1 MESDLSIWLAGI
13 RAIVIFAAFSGFA
26 WALWGMRREAAEQF
40 ERLTTELQQA
50 RAESRVLCERVAALA
65 TLIAALPARVEQN
78 PADTQRAPRR
88 DASPVRSYESARRLA
103 RSGATVAEIVATCG
117 LADSEAR
124 LLQRLHGLESQR
136 ETAA

>member
-1 MESDLSIWLAGI
+1 MEFDLSIWLAGV
-13 RAIVIFAAFSGFA
+13 RAVVIIAAITGFA
-26 WALWGMRREAAEQF
+26 WALWGMRRESAEQF
-40 ERLTTELQQA
+40 ERLTTELQNA

-65 TLIAALPARVEQN
+65 TLVAAIPAQIEQR
-78 PADTQRAPRR
+78 PDESQRAPRR